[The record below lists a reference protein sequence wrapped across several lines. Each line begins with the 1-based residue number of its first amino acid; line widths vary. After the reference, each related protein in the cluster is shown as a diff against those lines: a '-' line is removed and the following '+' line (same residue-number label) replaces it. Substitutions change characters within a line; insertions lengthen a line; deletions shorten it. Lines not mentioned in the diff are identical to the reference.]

1 MICCR
6 KRRWNPTNTVPMVD
20 NDTSSKI
27 GVGSFNTLLTSG
39 TELNFQKIANWQLY
53 TCRPTNIL
61 WVNIEIIDPLVPK
74 DISRRGGLWSLPFSN
89 RWVSVSQMTVA
100 RGGGKQ
106 NQLFIIKCFRGWA
119 LVFAG
124 EAGFPA
130 LRRLNN
136 REQRTDNSRQIGA
149 RNVTFQKSSH

>member
-1 MICCR
+1 
-6 KRRWNPTNTVPMVD
+6 
-20 NDTSSKI
+20 
-27 GVGSFNTLLTSG
+27 
-39 TELNFQKIANWQLY
+39 
-53 TCRPTNIL
+53 
-61 WVNIEIIDPLVPK
+61 
-74 DISRRGGLWSLPFSN
+74 
-89 RWVSVSQMTVA
+89 MTVA

-136 REQRTDNSRQIGA
+136 TENREQRTADRLVLEMLLFKIVALSLLEIFRNSYC
-149 RNVTFQKSSH
+149 KYS